1 MITLWLIYMNR
12 CHTAIAVRYVYCHC
26 HNRNMAAT
34 LRDMVCNLKAWM
46 VVSMFK
52 DQEGVIG
59 LQWRMVMVMA
69 MVHILVL

>member
-1 MITLWLIYMNR
+1 
-12 CHTAIAVRYVYCHC
+12 
-26 HNRNMAAT
+26 MAAI
-34 LRDMVCNLKAWM
+34 LRDMVRNLKAWM